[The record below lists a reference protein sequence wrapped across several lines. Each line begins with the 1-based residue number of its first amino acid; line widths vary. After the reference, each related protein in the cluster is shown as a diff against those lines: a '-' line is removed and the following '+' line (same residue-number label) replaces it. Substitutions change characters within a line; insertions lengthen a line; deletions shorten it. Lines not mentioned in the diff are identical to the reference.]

1 MKLPPRVADYAHS
14 LWIDRINLLAVLV
27 VGLLVIPPVGIVLWL
42 LLETGWRALVVVALF
57 GVIGWLVYAALR
69 AEFGTR

>member
-1 MKLPPRVADYAHS
+1 VVA
-14 LWIDRINLLAVLV
+14 
-27 VGLLVIPPVGIVLWL
+27 
-42 LLETGWRALVVVALF
+42 ALF

>member
-1 MKLPPRVADYAHS
+1 
-14 LWIDRINLLAVLV
+14 
-27 VGLLVIPPVGIVLWL
+27 L
-42 LLETGWRALVVVALF
+42 LLETGWRALVVAALF